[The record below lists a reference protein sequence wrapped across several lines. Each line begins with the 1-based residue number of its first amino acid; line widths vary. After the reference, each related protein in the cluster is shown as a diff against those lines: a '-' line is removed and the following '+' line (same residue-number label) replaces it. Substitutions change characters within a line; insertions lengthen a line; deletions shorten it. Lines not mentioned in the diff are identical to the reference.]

1 MAKYVSDKHANVLKM
16 GLMEGGARKRKLRK
30 ILAAYTNFRR
40 AASLQSQTHNLM
52 KVRTLALPLLLMTAL
67 PLTASAQK
75 GGIGVNPREDMV
87 RLRATT
93 QDSFATVVAEQI
105 AELKKLVTENKLDE
119 AQKLVAHNGG
129 AAKTEKWARPVM
141 MTNTDEGTRA
151 SALLDKLGK
160 LFATFP
166 NMEKKYYAVFKDAD
180 NPAGQKHL
188 YQIEFSDGKRKQM
201 VSFNFYPIGEKML
214 LGDVQ

>member
-1 MAKYVSDKHANVLKM
+1 MKL
-16 GLMEGGARKRKLRK
+16 AR
-30 ILAAYTNFRR
+30 IAA
-40 AASLQSQTHNLM
+40 
-52 KVRTLALPLLLMTAL
+52 PLLLLAAL

-75 GGIGVNPREDMV
+75 GGIGINPREDMV
-87 RLRATT
+87 RLRATA
-93 QDSFATVVAEQI
+93 QDSFATVVSEQI
-105 AELKKLVTENKLDE
+105 AELKKLITEGKLDE

-129 AAKTEKWARPVM
+129 AAKTEKWVRPVL
-141 MTNTDEGTRA
+141 MTNPEEGTRA
-151 SALLDKLGK
+151 TALLDKLGK

-166 NMEKKYYAVFKDAD
+166 NMDKKYYAVFKDAD